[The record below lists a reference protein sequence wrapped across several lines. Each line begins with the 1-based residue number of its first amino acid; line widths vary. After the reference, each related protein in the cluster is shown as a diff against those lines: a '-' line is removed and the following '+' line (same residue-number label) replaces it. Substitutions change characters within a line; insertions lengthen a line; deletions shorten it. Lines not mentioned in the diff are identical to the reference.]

1 MANLERTE
9 LSTTSRQ
16 FNTRYTR
23 GNAVG
28 DFGDRCKHGANSPK
42 GITGDSHK
50 MGRDQN
56 KFTKQRTFKRSATH
70 GSLNTMAS
78 TIRSQHINPAIQHQI
93 NPSAVNSPEGNT
105 NGFTGDN
112 EDPLNPNS
120 PNSAAAITNLPC
132 TALDG
137 LWEQYVIMS

>member
-1 MANLERTE
+1 MLSGTLEIVVNMEQIPQRYNRGQPQDGPRSEQVHKTE
-9 LSTTSRQ
+9 
-16 FNTRYTR
+16 
-23 GNAVG
+23 
-28 DFGDRCKHGANSPK
+28 D
-42 GITGDSHK
+42 
-50 MGRDQN
+50 
-56 KFTKQRTFKRSATH
+56 FKRSATH